1 MKRRAKIIATI
12 GPASSS
18 IQSLRELVSAGM
30 DVTRLN
36 FSHGDHQSHA
46 GIIQSVRQV
55 AEESGRPITILQ
67 DLQGTKLRT
76 GPISQNTPILLRDGE
91 QLMLTIEPTPG
102 TTERIFVNHP
112 ALLDDIKPGDRIL
125 IDDGRIELKAMRIAK
140 DYVETEII
148 IGGELGSN
156 KGINLPGINLS
167 SPAIT
172 PKDRSD
178 LAFGLEQGVDAVA
191 MSYVRKA
198 DDLIELR
205 NAIIAYDPNLH
216 SLPIIAKLE
225 RPGAVEQLDAILD
238 VCDGVMVARG
248 DLGVEV
254 SPERVPSLQ
263 KHIIQRANVELKT
276 VITAT
281 QMLETMINHPRPT
294 RAEASDVANA
304 VFDGSDALMLSGET
318 AIGKYPTKSVET
330 MDRIILDAEEH
341 MPEWGYQS
349 NYETVTTTD
358 DAVATTHAARSLAHD
373 RNVAAIAVFTRSG
386 RTARLMSKVRP
397 SVPIIAFTPE
407 QTTYHLMALLWGVIP
422 NLIPMAHSVEEMIE
436 RVREACLA
444 SRIVRPGQQ
453 VVMVASLPIGDMG
466 PPNFTLLQTIN

>member
-1 MKRRAKIIATI
+1 MTRRAKIIATI
-12 GPASSS
+12 GPACNS
-18 IQSLRELVSAGM
+18 IQHLRELVSAGM
-30 DVTRLN
+30 DVARFN
-36 FSHGDHQSHA
+36 FSHGDHQEH
-46 GIIQSVRQV
+46 GEKIECVRQV

-76 GPISQNTPILLRDGE
+76 GPLSQTEPILLRAGE
-91 QLMLTIEPTPG
+91 HLMLTIEPTPG
-102 TTERIFVNHP
+102 TTERIFVNYP

-125 IDDGRIELKAMRIAK
+125 IDDGTIELKAMRVTEN
-140 DYVETEII
+140 DVETEVI
-148 IGGELGSN
+148 IGGPLGSN
-156 KGINLPGINLS
+156 KGINLPGVNLS
-167 SPAIT
+167 SPALT
-172 PKDRSD
+172 PKDRID

-191 MSYVRKA
+191 MSYVRTA
-198 DDLIELR
+198 DDLIDLR
-205 NAIIAYDPNLH
+205 NAILAYDPDFR

-263 KHIIQRANVELKT
+263 KHIIQRANIEMKT

-281 QMLETMINHPRPT
+281 QMLETMINHPHPT

-330 MDRIILDAEEH
+330 MNRIILDAEKH
-341 MPEWGYQS
+341 APEWGYRS
-349 NYETVTTTD
+349 KDEIVTTTD

-373 RNVAAIAVFTRSG
+373 RNVAAIAIFTRSG

-397 SVPIIAFTPE
+397 RVPIIAFTPE
-407 QTTYHLMALLWGVIP
+407 QTTYHLMPLLWGVIP

-444 SRIVRPGQQ
+444 SGIVRPGQQ
-453 VVMVASLPIGDMG
+453 VVMVASLPIGAMG
-466 PPNFTLLQTIN
+466 PPNFTLLHTIN